1 MSGDRVELDTPK
13 GKEILMYAAGREQCI
28 LEFAR
33 MDDGTMTVA
42 DITDHVR
49 ALEDEVVGD
58 AT

>member
-1 MSGDRVELDTPK
+1 MENERTEVDTPK
-13 GKEILMYAAGREQCI
+13 GKEILMYAASREQCI

-33 MDDGTMTVA
+33 MDDGTLTVA

-58 AT
+58 G